1 MDKPEKDSS
10 NNNEVEQDKIP
21 VIYLKDSVEPKK
33 RNRSHHS
40 GFGLTIATTII
51 CSIVAVL
58 VLLPMLFGFLMNN
71 MLISYCTVIIMIG
84 LETIKYIPLIIL
96 IILSAA
102 TSLIFFIESTDEKSK
117 LDDSAQTKITK
128 RSLLS
133 AILLLAPAVTFPIIN
148 LVRLYDSVSNFHI
161 NYLVGGLTV
170 TLVINLTII
179 IVLHVLKK
187 KKGTIKDRKI
197 PRTLVITLFISEL
210 ILCGSG
216 VIAAVLQ
223 YIGINA

>member
-1 MDKPEKDSS
+1 MDEPKKDSS
-10 NNNEVEQDKIP
+10 NNNEVEQDEMP

-33 RNRSHHS
+33 RNRSHRS
-40 GFGLTIATTII
+40 GFGLTITTTIL

-58 VLLPMLFGFLMNN
+58 VLLPMLFSLLMNN
-71 MLISYCTVIIMIG
+71 MQILYYAAFVTIG
-84 LETIKYIPLIIL
+84 LEIVKYIPLIIL

-102 TSLIFFIESTDEKSK
+102 RSLVFFIESTDEKSE

-148 LVRLYDSVSNFHI
+148 IESLYDSVSDFHAY
-161 NYLVGGLTV
+161 YLVGGLIA
-170 TLVINLTII
+170 TLVINLTIVI
-179 IVLHVLKK
+179 ALLVLKK

-197 PRTLVITLFISEL
+197 PRTLVIALFISEL
-210 ILCGSG
+210 ILCSSW

-223 YIGINA
+223 YIGISA